1 MKITMRQLRRIIREE
16 IGRNYHTLDT
26 DPYTW
31 KDYDDVHYEV
41 HPNIGEDGWYA
52 RVDCKSNPSLSTD
65 EHKFADEQSAEHWAR
80 MKSEEIMR
88 ATINDEHD
96 DDNL

>member
-1 MKITMRQLRRIIREE
+1 MRITLRQLRRIIREE

-31 KDYDDVHYEV
+31 QDYDDVHYEV
-41 HPNIGEDGWYA
+41 HPSIAEDGWYA
-52 RVDCKSNPSLSTD
+52 SVECVSDPSLSTG

-80 MKSEEIMR
+80 MQSEEIHR
-88 ATINDEHD
+88 LTLNDQES
-96 DDNL
+96 